1 MAIDGKRVAQNREG
15 QSSLLTRFTNA
26 HTLAQL
32 HEVNHMVQDGDLRKA
47 QAPGSSYK
55 ALTLSQTLLTWKPTA
70 MTRCSVEGDL

>member
-1 MAIDGKRVAQNREG
+1 MASPTEKFRLAFSIWRPSIRGQRVAQNRVG

-55 ALTLSQTLLTWKPTA
+55 A
-70 MTRCSVEGDL
+70 